1 MTIQDLKQS
10 SQDTSAFYLGNI
22 YEVLADPN
30 TTRAFPVAKPPLFS
44 PPRHAIWVN
53 SLWFSSLVTS
63 LCCALL
69 ATSLHQ
75 WARRYVRL
83 TRHAGRTLEKRAR
96 MRAFFASGVDR
107 LRIPWAVEGLPTL
120 LHLSLLLFF
129 AGLAIFLFNLN
140 KEVFKCVVVWIG
152 IFSMVYGLITLLP
165 LIRHDSPYYT
175 PLSVPAWLLYAGI
188 PYVTFKVLAFITYSY
203 GSYDTWKRCDAS
215 RDRYCGW
222 VLGGME
228 KVAEEMAAEQSSEI
242 DVEIL
247 GWTISALGDDD
258 VLEEAFVAIPGFFNS
273 KLVKNLENGFSET
286 LLETFWSVLD
296 GFLGRT
302 LSSNLVPDSVKSRR
316 VNICKD
322 IMSMMPCLNDSRL
335 DNLRSH
341 FDQAPVS
348 IKRMQAMARWFSHIN
363 YDVAETARIKAA
375 KNLPRI
381 QERDK
386 RWIALASDVYRLP
399 EHYLQLNVAL
409 GGDNVF
415 LVALINICRQGIH
428 FRGMGL
434 VEALTHFDICHTLP
448 ELQRDFCALWNEFV
462 QEARNQGSRSIPV
475 VILCWIRRLYIALH
489 EGTDAA
495 PIAFSASTPDLDP
508 ILDEPLSFPLCSTT
522 AHCHSDSAAVLY
534 LTQPTD
540 STTSIDIGD
549 NSRPPTGR
557 RPTDPSP
564 PDAAAA
570 AQQDTHL
577 LPHTLSGPTHRDI
590 STTGHAS
597 SNSLLPTSS
606 VVGFSIPASSLPS
619 HVPPSPNATLP
630 RLRARRLVNTGG
642 VCFVN
647 ALLQL
652 LVHSPPFWNLC
663 SELGDLGGAAR
674 RSRSRDWWRRDTI
687 GGCHG
692 EILRGIHV

>member
-1 MTIQDLKQS
+1 
-10 SQDTSAFYLGNI
+10 
-22 YEVLADPN
+22 
-30 TTRAFPVAKPPLFS
+30 
-44 PPRHAIWVN
+44 
-53 SLWFSSLVTS
+53 
-63 LCCALL
+63 
-69 ATSLHQ
+69 
-75 WARRYVRL
+75 
-83 TRHAGRTLEKRAR
+83 
-96 MRAFFASGVDR
+96 
-107 LRIPWAVEGLPTL
+107 
-120 LHLSLLLFF
+120 
-129 AGLAIFLFNLN
+129 
-140 KEVFKCVVVWIG
+140 
-152 IFSMVYGLITLLP
+152 
-165 LIRHDSPYYT
+165 
-175 PLSVPAWLLYAGI
+175 
-188 PYVTFKVLAFITYSY
+188 
-203 GSYDTWKRCDAS
+203 
-215 RDRYCGW
+215 
-222 VLGGME
+222 ME
-228 KVAEEMAAEQSSEI
+228 KMAEEMAAEQSSEI

-247 GWTISALGDDD
+247 GWTISALGEDD

-286 LLETFWSVLD
+286 LLETFWGVLD

-302 LSSNLVPDSVKSRR
+302 LSSNLVPDSVKCRR

-399 EHYLQLNVAL
+399 EHYLQNTVAL

-415 LVALINICRQGIH
+415 LFALINICRQGIH

-434 VEALTHFDICHTLP
+434 VEALTHFDICHTHP

-462 QEARNQGSRSIPV
+462 QEAMKQGFRSIPV

-508 ILDEPLSFPLCSTT
+508 ILDEPSSYPLCYTA
-522 AHCHSDSAAVLY
+522 AHCHPDSAAVLY

-540 STTSIDIGD
+540 STTPSNIED
-549 NSRPPTGR
+549 SSQPPTGR

-564 PDAAAA
+564 TDAAAA
-570 AQQDTHL
+570 AQQDTHS

-590 STTGHAS
+590 SATGSVSS

-606 VVGFSIPASSLPS
+606 AVGFSIPASPLPS
-619 HVPPSPNATLP
+619 HVPPLPNAELLALLSSAPPSRLTGKAALP
-630 RLRARRLVNTGG
+630 RLQARGLVNTGG
-642 VCFVN
+642 MCFVN
-647 ALLQL
+647 AVLQL
-652 LVHSPPFWNLC
+652 LVHSPPFWNLFR
-663 SELGDLGGAAR
+663 ELGDLKGQCGEAGLDTRGGATPLVDATVR
-674 RSRSRDWWRRDTI
+674 FFEEFMFKQNEPPPMQKPPQQAA
-687 GGCHG
+687 G
-692 EILRGIHV
+692 EEQREGEEAKKEHSSVDSLKPTYMYDAMKEKRQLKALLVCPRALDASFCY